1 MARTLADLTLKLSRD
16 LEALDA
22 ICNQQRDKIEEERD
36 RALMEIDSAKK
47 ALKKY
52 NKGLASAKNAQRKAV
67 QKANELRD
75 DELRD
80 AEEKRRRAAFKAE
93 QKHRR
98 AKDKAFRTRQKALRD
113 AKKKWK
119 AELEKISRRRLEEQR
134 ALRKAADR
142 KYEETVEVA
151 REKYQDVIEEA
162 RITYQ
167 SAMQDALSEERLTFE
182 RTNQVA
188 ERMISSAVVEYERAV
203 AQEEGRLKAEL
214 AKDRVANGIQEE
226 YDRRLSQTRKDCDL
240 KREALFKKFTEDRK
254 KLSR

>member
-1 MARTLADLTLKLSRD
+1 VARTLADLTLKLSQD

-22 ICNQQRDKIEEERD
+22 ICAQQRDKIEADRD
-36 RALMEIDSAKK
+36 RALMEIGSAKK
-47 ALKKY
+47 ALKNY
-52 NKGLASAKNAQRKAV
+52 NKDLASAKNAQMKAV

-75 DELRD
+75 DDIRD

-119 AELEKISRRRLEEQR
+119 ADLEKISDRPLSEQR
-134 ALRKAADR
+134 SLRKAADQ
-142 KYEETVEVA
+142 KYEDAVEKA
-151 REKYQDVIEEA
+151 RDKYQEVIEEA
-162 RITYQ
+162 RVTYQ
-167 SAMQDALSEERLTFE
+167 SAMQDALAEERLTFE
-182 RTNQVA
+182 RANQVA
-188 ERMISSAVVEYERAV
+188 ERMISSAVVEYERAI
-203 AQEEGRLKAEL
+203 AEAEGRLRAVLANDPKAS
-214 AKDRVANGIQEE
+214 RIQEE
-226 YDRRLSQTRKDCDL
+226 HDRRLSQTRKDCER

>member
-16 LEALDA
+16 LDALDA

-47 ALKKY
+47 ALKNY
-52 NKGLASAKNAQRKAV
+52 NKGLASAKNAQMKAV

-75 DELRD
+75 EELRE
-80 AEEKRRRAAFKAE
+80 AEEKRRRTAFKAE

-98 AKDKAFRTRQKALRD
+98 AKDKAFGTRQKELRA

-119 AELEKISRRRLEEQR
+119 ADLEKISDRPLSEQR
-134 ALRKAADR
+134 SLRKAADE
-142 KYEETVEVA
+142 KYENTVEKA
-151 REKYQDVIEEA
+151 RDKYQEVIEEA
-162 RITYQ
+162 RVTYQ
-167 SAMQDALSEERLTFE
+167 SAMQDALAEERLTFE

-188 ERMISSAVVEYERAV
+188 ERMISSAVVEYERSI
-203 AQEEGRLKAEL
+203 AQEEGRLRAEL
-214 AKDRVANGIQEE
+214 ANDPVTHQIQEDH
-226 YDRRLSQTRKDCDL
+226 DRRLSQTRKDCER